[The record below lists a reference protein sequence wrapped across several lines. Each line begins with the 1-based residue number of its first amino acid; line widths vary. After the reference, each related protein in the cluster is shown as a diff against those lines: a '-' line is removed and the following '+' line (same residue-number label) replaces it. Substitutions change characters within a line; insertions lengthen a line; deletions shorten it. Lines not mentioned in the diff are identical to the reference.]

1 MANLVMDGV
10 TLASKSGS
18 TVTVQSTN
26 VNIDAPLANATFP
39 TQIIKIGAA
48 VLFDGFSSGT
58 KTSSDSEIKSVYNVT
73 SVQRTEAGVFRI
85 TFTSALSS
93 SDFYVLGTVG
103 IDNASRTFMV
113 KAKTTTYLDI
123 RIRNYGDEN
132 KDDFSNCSVV
142 AFVL

>member
-85 TFTSALSS
+85 T
-93 SDFYVLGTVG
+93 YQVL
-103 IDNASRTFMV
+103 IFM
-113 KAKTTTYLDI
+113 
-123 RIRNYGDEN
+123 
-132 KDDFSNCSVV
+132 F
-142 AFVL
+142 